1 MLIGGYAAL
10 YLIKHGLTIADIS
23 FLKAFQGLVIILIQV
38 PIGVIID
45 RRNNRYPFILIS
57 LFLAAIWMFL
67 TAIGDTAFCFFTAE
81 LFNGL
86 SLAIFNAVMLPILV
100 ETYSYETGKDDYNY
114 TLGKFFKYQN
124 LLMAISV
131 ILGSIFV
138 KIDSNYVWFAASFSL
153 IVIGLFS
160 LLANDVK
167 KFNFISTPN
176 KSVEKTRSH
185 FSNLLNLIKAE
196 NIIILFIANIS
207 LVTVFQILAQF
218 WQVIIYDYL
227 NEQASYALVY
237 GFVFAIIL
245 ILQAIGSSLAEKKS
259 SLKISLICMVIFIT
273 ITSYLMMSSSSG
285 TYTIIPIVL
294 FLLCFILFK
303 YPSII
308 ISALLHQNIS
318 NDIRATFDSLI
329 SMLSMVLSIVA
340 FYLIGILLNNF
351 GNKVIILSLT
361 FLTIISFFSTLL
373 YLLKIKYGL
382 KSNAAIASH

>member
-1 MLIGGYAAL
+1 
-10 YLIKHGLTIADIS
+10 
-23 FLKAFQGLVIILIQV
+23 
-38 PIGVIID
+38 
-45 RRNNRYPFILIS
+45 
-57 LFLAAIWMFL
+57 
-67 TAIGDTAFCFFTAE
+67 
-81 LFNGL
+81 
-86 SLAIFNAVMLPILV
+86 
-100 ETYSYETGKDDYNY
+100 
-114 TLGKFFKYQN
+114 
-124 LLMAISV
+124 
-131 ILGSIFV
+131 
-138 KIDSNYVWFAASFSL
+138 
-153 IVIGLFS
+153 
-160 LLANDVK
+160 
-167 KFNFISTPN
+167 
-176 KSVEKTRSH
+176 
-185 FSNLLNLIKAE
+185 LIKAE

-285 TYTIIPIVL
+285 TYTIIPIFL